1 VLDHPEKKEDVTET
15 IKAVINL
22 DIAGPVIR
30 RHIYGHFAEHLGGC
44 IYGGF
49 YVGEDST
56 IPNDQGIRLDVVD
69 ALKRIDIPNLRWP
82 GGCFADEYHWKDGI
96 GPKQNRPSLVNSH
109 WGDVEENNHF
119 GTHEFMH
126 LCELLDTEPYI
137 AGNLGSGSV
146 EEMSQWVEYLTRP
159 SASPMT
165 RLRRDN
171 GREEPW
177 RVKFWGLGNESWGC
191 GGNMRP
197 EHYADLARQYGT
209 YCRNHGDNELYRIAC
224 GPNVDDYAWTEAL
237 MKTVGDLGCGCGPHD
252 HFQAIALHHYSFA
265 QPPEWAFTDL
275 PGAKGSASQFS
286 VEEYYQTVM
295 NAQRMDELITRHST
309 IMDCYDPSRRIGLVV
324 DEWGTWFDVE
334 PGTNPG
340 FLFQQ
345 NTLRDALVAGLHFDI
360 FHRHAQRVVM
370 ANLAQTVNV
379 LQSVLHTDGAE
390 LILTP
395 TYHVFE
401 MNKRHQ
407 DATRLDVHLASPMDV
422 RPVGGLGLRTLSIS
436 ASTKNGSALL
446 SLTNLDAESERIVE
460 VDLRG
465 GTFDVG
471 RARVLTANQ
480 LADYNSA
487 ERPGAVAPRDL
498 DEIKQSGDTLTI
510 QVPAHSFVTVELESV
525 GLGQDRSR

>member
-1 VLDHPEKKEDVTET
+1 VTDT

-22 DIAGPVIR
+22 DIAGPVIS
-30 RHIYGHFAEHLGGC
+30 RHIYGHFAEHVGRC

-49 YVGEDST
+49 YVGDDST
-56 IPNDQGIRLDVVD
+56 IPNDEGIRLDVVD

-96 GPKQNRPSLVNSH
+96 GPKQGRPSLVNSH

-126 LCELLDTEPYI
+126 LCELLDAEPYI
-137 AGNLGSGSV
+137 VGNLGSGSV

-159 SASPMT
+159 SGSPMA

-177 RVKFWGLGNESWGC
+177 QVKFWGLGNENWSC

-209 YCRNHGDNELYRIAC
+209 YCRNHGDNELYRVAC

-237 MKTVGDLGCGCGPHD
+237 MKAVGDLGGRRLPQD
-252 HFQAIALHHYSFA
+252 YFQAISLHHYSFA

-275 PGAKGSASQFS
+275 PGAKGSATQFS
-286 VEEYYQTVM
+286 TEDYYQTVM
-295 NAQRMDELITRHST
+295 NAQRIDELITRHST

-340 FLFQQ
+340 FLYQQ
-345 NTLRDALVAGLHFDI
+345 NTLRDALVASLHFDI
-360 FHRHAQRVVM
+360 FHRHAQRLVM
-370 ANLAQTVNV
+370 ANLAQTINV

-401 MNKRHQ
+401 MNKQHQ
-407 DATRLDVHLASPMDV
+407 DSTRLDVHFASPVHV
-422 RPVGGLGLRTLSIS
+422 RPVGDFSLRTLSMS
-436 ASTKNGSALL
+436 ASTKDGSALL
-446 SLTNLDAESERIVE
+446 SLTNLDTESERTVE

-465 GTFDVG
+465 GAFEVG
-471 RARVLTANQ
+471 RARVLTAAQ
-480 LADYNSA
+480 LADHNTTD
-487 ERPGAVAPRDL
+487 RPSLVASENL
-498 DEIKQSGDTLTI
+498 DEVKRSGDTLTL
-510 QVPAHSFVTVELESV
+510 QVPAHSFVTVELDSV
-525 GLGQDRSR
+525 GVGRDLQR

>member
-1 VLDHPEKKEDVTET
+1 MTDT
-15 IKAVINL
+15 IKAVISL
-22 DIAGPVIR
+22 DITGPVIS
-30 RHIYGHFAEHLGGC
+30 RHIYGHLAEHLGRC
-44 IYGGF
+44 IYDGF
-49 YVGEDST
+49 YVGNDST
-56 IPNDQGIRLDVVD
+56 IPNDEGIRLDVVE
-69 ALKRIDIPNLRWP
+69 ALKEIDIPNLRWP

-96 GPKQNRPSLVNSH
+96 GPKQDRVSLVNSH

-126 LCELLDTEPYI
+126 LCELLDAEPYI
-137 AGNLGSGSV
+137 VGNVGSGSV

-159 SASPMT
+159 SGSPMA
-165 RLRRDN
+165 RLRRDH
-171 GREEPW
+171 GRDEPW

-197 EHYADLARQYGT
+197 EHYVDLARQYGT
-209 YCRNHGDNELYRIAC
+209 YCRNHGDNELYRIA
-224 GPNVDDYAWTEAL
+224 GGANVDDYAWTEAL
-237 MKTVGDLGCGCGPHD
+237 MKSVGDLGCGCRPHD
-252 HFQAIALHHYSFA
+252 HFQAISLHHYSFA
-265 QPPEWAFTDL
+265 QPPEWAFNDL

-286 VEEYYQTVM
+286 IEEYYQTVL

-309 IMDCYDPSRRIGLVV
+309 IMDCYDPSQRIGLVV

-360 FHRHAQRVVM
+360 FHRHAERLSM

-379 LQSVLHTDGAE
+379 LQSVLHTDGSR

-401 MNKRHQ
+401 MNKRHH
-407 DATRLDVHLASPMDV
+407 DARRLDVHLASPVGV
-422 RPVGGLGLRTLSIS
+422 RPVGDSDLRMLSMS
-436 ASTKNGSALL
+436 ASTKDGSALL

-460 VDLRG
+460 IELRG
-465 GTFDVG
+465 GDFELG
-471 RARVLTANQ
+471 RARVLTADQ
-480 LADYNSA
+480 LSDFNTAQ
-487 ERPGAVAPRDL
+487 RPGMVSPRDL
-498 DEIKQSGDTLTI
+498 DEVKESGNTLVL
-510 QVPAHSFVTVELESV
+510 QLPAHSFVTVELEAVRV
-525 GLGQDRSR
+525 GKRGD